1 MTPIN
6 EPGEIEPRDLSK
18 LAKLAPDD
26 ALLLASNEYRK
37 LKSRDEHPGG
47 LFDKAGRFTLSPRL
61 ACCQG
66 IRTPSRNFPY
76 SEMAHA
82 RSALHVAHANGLAS
96 RQIDIVQ
103 FSRLLDKYPMLATGI
118 IVSKAAIAAA
128 AAQAALKEIARA
140 PRRKPKPQ
148 KDAPEGV
155 LESYLGLPAELPRA
169 GCTPRQTWSRR
180 LLSSASS
187 T

>member
-1 MTPIN
+1 MTHIN
-6 EPGEIEPRDLSK
+6 ELGAIEPRDLSK
-18 LAKLAPDD
+18 LVKLAPDD

-37 LKSRDEHPGG
+37 LKSRDDHPGG
-47 LFDKAGRFTLSPRL
+47 SFDNAGRFTLSPRL

-76 SEMAHA
+76 SQMAHG
-82 RSALHVAHANGLAS
+82 RSALHIAHVHGLAS
-96 RQIDIVQ
+96 RQNDIVQ
-103 FSRLLDKYPMLATGI
+103 FSLLLDKYPMLATGI

-128 AAQAALKEIARA
+128 AAQAALKEIARP
-140 PRRKPKPQ
+140 PRRKPKPHQ
-148 KDAPEGV
+148 GSIGGMLDGYLV
-155 LESYLGLPAELPRA
+155 LAADTPRVECA
-169 GCTPRQTWSRR
+169 PRQTWSRR